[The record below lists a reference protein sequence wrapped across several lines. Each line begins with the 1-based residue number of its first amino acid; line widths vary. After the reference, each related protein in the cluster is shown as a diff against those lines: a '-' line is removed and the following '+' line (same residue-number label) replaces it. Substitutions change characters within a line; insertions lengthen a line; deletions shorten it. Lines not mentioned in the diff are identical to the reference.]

1 MKLLILFIL
10 FINTSIY
17 SQTVYRDS
25 MISNIRS
32 GFLLSVASSFP
43 IAVSIQT
50 FNSGL
55 TKKEKIVYG
64 GVWLAFGITLDI
76 SAIDKFYKAYKYK
89 KLIKKNE
96 KI

>member
-1 MKLLILFIL
+1 MKLLLLFIF
-10 FINTSIY
+10 FINTTIY
-17 SQTVYRDS
+17 SQIVYRDS

-32 GFLLSVASSFP
+32 GFILSVASGFP
-43 IAVSIQT
+43 IGVALRT

-55 TKKEKIVYG
+55 TQKEKIVYG